1 MKEVIEKLDKL
12 NNIYDIKLTSIINI
26 LEDMNVA
33 DDDFDK
39 MLDRSAKLMSLKLQ
53 TVDFKEK
60 YEESENMKEE
70 KEYEWFFRINSRI
83 IR

>member
-12 NNIYDIKLTSIINI
+12 SNIYDIKLTSIINI

-70 KEYEWFFRINSRI
+70 K
-83 IR
+83 

>member
-12 NNIYDIKLTSIINI
+12 SNVYDIKLTSIINI

-70 KEYEWFFRINSRI
+70 N
-83 IR
+83 

>member
-12 NNIYDIKLTSIINI
+12 NNIYDSKLNSIIEI
-26 LEDMNVA
+26 LEGMSV
-33 DDDFDK
+33 DDGDFDK

-70 KEYEWFFRINSRI
+70 K
-83 IR
+83 

>member
-12 NNIYDIKLTSIINI
+12 SNIYDIKLTSIINI

-60 YEESENMKEE
+60 YEESESMKEE
-70 KEYEWFFRINSRI
+70 N
-83 IR
+83 